1 MDTASLI
8 IIILLCVFIILVFYI
23 ISINNS
29 LINSRNKVLNK
40 FSAIDI
46 VVKRRVDL
54 VPELVNIVECYTKHE
69 ENTFKEISK
78 IRSRAVKAETINDKV
93 NSDIAL
99 TKEVN
104 NLLVLSENYPELKSN
119 TNFIKLQE
127 ELVNCEDKIA
137 YARDF
142 YNESAMNYNN
152 LVEKFPSSIVAKVL
166 GYKKFDYYK

>member
-1 MDTASLI
+1 M
-8 IIILLCVFIILVFYI
+8 LVFYI

-40 FSAIDI
+40 FSAIDV

-54 VPELVNIVECYTKHE
+54 VPELVNIVKGYTKHE
-69 ENTFKEISK
+69 ENTFKEITK
-78 IRSRAVKAETINDKV
+78 IRSSAVKAETINDKV
-93 NSDIAL
+93 NSDIKL
-99 TKEVN
+99 SKEVN

-119 TNFIKLQE
+119 TNFLKLQE

-142 YNESAMNYNN
+142 YNESVMRYNN
-152 LVEKFPSSIVAKVL
+152 MVESFPSSIVAKVF

>member
-40 FSAIDI
+40 FSAIDV

-54 VPELVNIVECYTKHE
+54 VPELVNIVKGYTKHE
-69 ENTFKEISK
+69 ENTFKEITK
-78 IRSRAVKAETINDKV
+78 IRSSAVKAETINDKV
-93 NSDIAL
+93 NSDIKL
-99 TKEVN
+99 SKEIN

-119 TNFIKLQE
+119 TNFLKLQE

-142 YNESAMNYNN
+142 YNESVMRYNN
-152 LVEKFPSSIVAKVL
+152 MVESFPSSVVAKVF

>member
-8 IIILLCVFIILVFYI
+8 IVILLCVFIILVFYI

-40 FSAIDI
+40 FSAIDV

-54 VPELVNIVECYTKHE
+54 VPELVNIVKGYTKHE
-69 ENTFKEISK
+69 ENTFKEIAK
-78 IRSRAVKAETINDKV
+78 IRSSVVKAETINDKV
-93 NSDIAL
+93 NSDIKL
-99 TKEVN
+99 SKEIN

-119 TNFIKLQE
+119 TNFLKLQE

-142 YNESAMNYNN
+142 YNESVMRYNN
-152 LVEKFPSSIVAKVL
+152 MVESFPSSVVAKVF